1 MKLEESIIRAI
12 TESAHDVFST
22 MLGAELG
29 PGEACVEATKPEPN
43 DGVVALIGVA
53 GPWTGTGILSCSPKL
68 ACRMCAQMLMTES
81 SSINEE
87 VLDALA
93 ELTNMIIG
101 GAKTALELELG
112 PLGLSIPTVVYGKN
126 FKTKS
131 AMHIQWVV
139 VRFRWDDEPFEVKLC
154 LTQTGKPHVAAHSG
168 STIGC
173 GMEI

>member
-1 MKLEESIIRAI
+1 MKLQESIIRAI
-12 TESAHDVFST
+12 TESAQDVFST

-29 PGEACVEATKPEPN
+29 PGESFVEAATPEAN
-43 DGVVALIGVA
+43 DGVLALIGVA

-112 PLGLSIPTVVYGKN
+112 PLGLSIPTVVYGRN

-131 AMHIQWVV
+131 AAHVEWIVI
-139 VRFRWDDEPFEVKLC
+139 RFRWDDDSFDVKLC
-154 LTQTGKPHVAAHSG
+154 LTQTGKSHVATHAEAG
-168 STIGC
+168 LAC
-173 GMEI
+173 GADV